1 MTLPPAEKAT
11 RRARGRYDRMAPLY
25 DFFEGAIERSRFS
38 PWRQLLWDKVEG
50 RRILE
55 VGVGT
60 GKNFPYYPPDVAI
73 TAIDFSEKMLARAR
87 KRASRL
93 NVRVNLLQG
102 DVQKLDF
109 PDDSFDAVVG
119 TFVFCSVPDPVK
131 GLMEVER
138 VCQPGG
144 QVLLLEHVLSAN
156 RVLATLMKLANPI
169 VMRVMGPSIIRRTV
183 DNVIKSGLIVV
194 RVTDLDKAGV
204 FKLIEAKKA
213 G

>member
-1 MTLPPAEKAT
+1 MPLEKAT

-25 DFFEGAIERSRFS
+25 DFFEGAMERRYR
-38 PWRQLLWDKVEG
+38 PWRKLLWDKVVG
-50 RRILE
+50 KRVLE

-60 GKNFPYYPPDVAI
+60 GKNFPFYPPDADI
-73 TAIDFSEKMLARAR
+73 TAIDFSQKMLARAR
-87 KRASRL
+87 KKAAKQS
-93 NVRVNLLQG
+93 VKVNLLQG

-109 PDDSFDAVVG
+109 PDNTFDTVVG

-131 GLMEVER
+131 GLMEVDR

-144 QVLLLEHVLSAN
+144 QVLLLEHVLSAK
-156 RVLATLMKLANPI
+156 RVLAALMKLADPI
-169 VMRVMGPSIIRRTV
+169 VMRLMGPSITRRTV
-183 DNVIKSGLIVV
+183 ENVIKSGLIVV
-194 RVTDLDKAGV
+194 RVTNLDTAGI

>member
-1 MTLPPAEKAT
+1 
-11 RRARGRYDRMAPLY
+11 MAPLY
-25 DFFEGAIERSRFS
+25 DFLEGAMERSSFS
-38 PWRQLLWDKVEG
+38 HWRKLLWDKVEG
-50 RRILE
+50 KRILE

-87 KRASRL
+87 KKAAKQ
-93 NVRVNLLQG
+93 NVRVNLLQA
-102 DVQKLDF
+102 DVQKLEF
-109 PDDSFDAVVG
+109 PDDTFDTVVG

-138 VCQPGG
+138 VCKPGG
-144 QVLLLEHVLSAN
+144 QVLLLEHVLSSK
-156 RVLATLMKLANPI
+156 RVLAALMKLANP
-169 VMRVMGPSIIRRTV
+169 VVVRMMGPSITRRTV
-183 DNVIKSGLIVV
+183 GNVIKSGLIVV
-194 RVTDLDKAGV
+194 RVTDLGAAGI